1 VSTRALGDDFAAPVA
16 DRWLEDYVPGASYT
30 YGSVTLDEA
39 AIIEFARAYDP
50 QPFHTDPAAAARSI
64 YGGLIASGW
73 HTTAVM
79 MRVLVDHVISPASSL
94 GSPGCDELRWLKP
107 VRAGDTLSVRI
118 TFTGTRRSRSRPDR
132 GFAGA
137 DIEILNQDDEV
148 VMTLKTT
155 LYLLARERESA

>member
-1 VSTRALGDDFAAPVA
+1 VTAALGGDFAASAA
-16 DRWLEDYVPGASYT
+16 DRYLEDYVLGASYT
-30 YGSVTLDEA
+30 YGTVTLDEA
-39 AIIEFARAYDP
+39 SIMEFARAYDP
-50 QPFHTDPAAAARSI
+50 QPFHTDPEAAARSI

-107 VRAGDTLSVRI
+107 VRPGDALSVRI
-118 TFTGTRRSRSRPDR
+118 TFTGTRRSKSRPDR

-155 LYLLARERESA
+155 LYLLAREPAA

>member
-1 VSTRALGDDFAAPVA
+1 MTAAIGDDFAAPVS
-16 DRWLEDYVPGASYT
+16 DRYLEDYVPGASYT
-30 YGSVTLDEA
+30 YGTVTLDEA

-50 QPFHTDPAAAARSI
+50 QPFHTDPEAAASSI

-107 VRAGDTLSVRI
+107 VRPGDELSVRI
-118 TFTGTRRSRSRPDR
+118 TFTGTRRSKSRPDR
-132 GFAGA
+132 GFASS
-137 DIEILNQDDEV
+137 DIAILNQDYEV

-155 LYLLARERESA
+155 LYLLARDAEPDA

>member
-1 VSTRALGDDFAAPVA
+1 VTAAIGDDFAASAA
-16 DRWLEDYVPGASYT
+16 DRYLEDYVPGASYT
-30 YGSVTLDEA
+30 YGTVTLDEA
-39 AIIEFARAYDP
+39 SIMEFARAYDP
-50 QPFHTDPAAAARSI
+50 QPFHTDPEAAARSI

-107 VRAGDTLSVRI
+107 VRPGDALSVRI
-118 TFTGTRRSRSRPDR
+118 TFTGTRRSKSRPDR

-155 LYLLARERESA
+155 LYLLAREPEA